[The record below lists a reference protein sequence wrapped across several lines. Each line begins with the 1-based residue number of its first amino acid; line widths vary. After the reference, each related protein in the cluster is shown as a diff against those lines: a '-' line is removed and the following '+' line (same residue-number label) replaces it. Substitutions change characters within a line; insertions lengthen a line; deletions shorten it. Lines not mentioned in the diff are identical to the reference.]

1 MKLID
6 KDIIIRE
13 IDRRIVA
20 FKEVLKTCD
29 VDFTKT
35 AIKSLISSY
44 ESLKLFIDTIEV
56 REVHEHDDFDI
67 DKILEDVGVNPNSR
81 FGDMLK
87 RSYCRAIDEYLM
99 KNEEQLRVEAKQTN

>member
-13 IDRRIVA
+13 IDRRIVG

-29 VDFTKT
+29 LDVTKT
-35 AIKSLISSY
+35 AINGLIKSY

-56 REVHEHDDFDI
+56 REVHEHDDYDI
-67 DKILEDVGVNPNSR
+67 DKIIEEIGIKPDSR
-81 FGDMLK
+81 LANMAKNAFYRGLDN
-87 RSYCRAIDEYLM
+87 YLV
-99 KNEEQLRVEAKQTN
+99 KKGE

>member
-13 IDRRIVA
+13 IDRRIA
-20 FKEVLKTCD
+20 AYKEVLKTCD
-29 VDFTKT
+29 VDFTKI
-35 AIKSLISSY
+35 AIKSLINSY

-56 REVHEHDDFDI
+56 REVHEHDDYDI
-67 DKILEDVGVNPNSR
+67 DKIIEDVGVNPNSR

-87 RSYCRAIDEYLM
+87 KSYCRVIDEYLM
-99 KNEEQLRVEAKQTN
+99 KKKEQL